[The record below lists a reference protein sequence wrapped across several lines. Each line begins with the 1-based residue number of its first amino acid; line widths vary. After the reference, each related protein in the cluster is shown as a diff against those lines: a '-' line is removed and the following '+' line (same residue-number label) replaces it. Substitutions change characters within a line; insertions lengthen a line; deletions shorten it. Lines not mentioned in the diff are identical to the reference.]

1 MVSIT
6 NRLKAAWSAFL
17 HADRLPSYAVI
28 YDVCDGDPEAGAIVS
43 EEFYESFGSPALAA
57 AMFRSAFP
65 IKPIDEN
72 GINIANARLVLI
84 LGEID
89 HYEPSRSADEGKL
102 SAEAAYFPLHC

>member
-17 HADRLPSYAVI
+17 HADYLPSYAVI

-43 EEFYESFGSPALAA
+43 EEFYESFGSPEQAA
-57 AMFRSAFP
+57 EMFRSAFP
-65 IKPIDEN
+65 AKPVDEN
-72 GINIANARLVLI
+72 GTNIANARLVLI

-89 HYEPSRSADEGKL
+89 RYAASQCEADATQFYHL
-102 SAEAAYFPLHC
+102 